1 MDKEYY
7 KELSSK
13 AADGDAKSFS
23 KLYETLYRNMYY
35 TAFYTL
41 ADEKDA
47 IDAVIGTA
55 RDGFNTINR
64 LRTSEAFEIFMM
76 KTLCARIKTR
86 CREYGDD
93 IELEGDE
100 QPEIKK
106 KLFELNHTDRLI
118 TVLYVC
124 GRTKTPVISA
134 YTGMLKSNVRK
145 RLLNALNELDLDPY
159 LIYKTF

>member
-1 MDKEYY
+1 MDKEFY
-7 KELSSK
+7 KDLSTR

-23 KLYETLYRNMYY
+23 KLYEMLYRDMYY
-35 TAFYTL
+35 AAYYTL

-55 RDGFNTINR
+55 RDGFNTISR
-64 LRTSEAFEIFMM
+64 LRTAEAFEIFMM

-86 CREYGDD
+86 CKEYGDKV
-93 IELEGDE
+93 ELDGD

-106 KLFELNHTDRLI
+106 ELFRLSHTDRLL

-124 GRTKTPVISA
+124 DRRKTPVISA
-134 YTGMLKSNVRK
+134 YTGLMKSNVRK
-145 RLLNALNELDLDPY
+145 RLINALTLLDLD
-159 LIYKTF
+159 

>member
-7 KELSSK
+7 KELSSR

-23 KLYETLYRNMYY
+23 KLYEMMYRDMYY

-47 IDAVIGTA
+47 IEAVIGTA
-55 RDGFNTINR
+55 RDGFNAINR

-86 CREYGDD
+86 CKEYGNDF
-93 IELEGDE
+93 EFESNG

-106 KLFELNHTDRLI
+106 KLFDLNHTDRLI

-124 GRTKTPVISA
+124 GRTKTPIISA
-134 YTGMLKSNVRK
+134 YTGMMKSSVRK
-145 RLLNALNELDLDPY
+145 RLLNALNELDLDP
-159 LIYKTF
+159 